1 MNTLDAVL
9 SFPPELIVNIG
20 EILIRVIN
28 HSQSHCEI
36 TTTTITTKDT
46 WYIIIILE
54 ESDAMNWANVKCV
67 IMPIECIEHA
77 FGFDLIQIGKSTFEP
92 LEIW

>member
-46 WYIIIILE
+46 
-54 ESDAMNWANVKCV
+54 
-67 IMPIECIEHA
+67 
-77 FGFDLIQIGKSTFEP
+77 
-92 LEIW
+92 